1 MLDNSG
7 GKDDELEDNEVT
19 GSCIVDYMKGISN
32 DVVNASTG
40 SADDVVTGGSTEGDN
55 GSAGPD

>member
-19 GSCIVDYMKGISN
+19 GSCTVDCMKGISN
-32 DVVNASTG
+32 NEVNAGTG
-40 SADDVVTGGSTEGDN
+40 SADDVVTGGSTDDDN
-55 GSAGPD
+55 GSAGLD